1 MKSPPHIIKIAQA
14 VKMHTQKR
22 KAKQN
27 GNILEASKKISGEK
41 KKENNRKEIKEIMDK
56 SISDNENNQHEKNV
70 YILGDSMDKKLNGY
84 VLIKKIKH
92 KHLDKVHSF

>member
-1 MKSPPHIIKIAQA
+1 
-14 VKMHTQKR
+14 
-22 KAKQN
+22 
-27 GNILEASKKISGEK
+27 
-41 KKENNRKEIKEIMDK
+41 MDK